1 MLRVLGSSKTLCNG
15 VTRRDMLQAGGLGLF
30 GFGLSDLL
38 RLKETQAASFDDP
51 PQSFGKA
58 KSCILLYL
66 YGSPSQLETVD
77 MKPDAP
83 DEIKGEMKPIASSL
97 PGLQV
102 CEYLPNMATVMDR
115 CTVVRSITHPHPIH
129 GVAHALTGVP
139 TIDVAMELSPNDP
152 RHWPFFGSVIDY
164 VEQKARGGRTGADM
178 PNNIALPWHFSSQ
191 RVGEVPRAGF
201 YSAFLGGAYNPVW
214 TEFDG
219 SATRS
224 MSKTLGETKNKEF
237 FDPYLGVTPES
248 RFVLPG
254 ASDMPADLTL
264 DRLNRRRSL
273 VDQFDEVRRDL
284 DRSRAGQSIER
295 YRDLAYSMVASQKVR
310 AALDIQQESLAV
322 RESYGMTIF
331 GQAALAA
338 RRLVEAGTKL
348 VTVIWDEFGLAG
360 SAWDTH
366 WDHYPK
372 MKNELLPG
380 LDKAFA
386 GLILDLER
394 RGMLDETLV
403 LCMSEHGRTPKMN
416 KSVGGGRD
424 HWSQCY
430 SQWFA
435 GGGLARGNVVGKS
448 DKWAAV
454 PSERPVSPKDIL
466 ATIYHLMGIDHHQT
480 IVDRVGRPLPLVDGQ
495 VVNEMLA

>member
-1 MLRVLGSSKTLCNG
+1 MLRVLGSPKTLCTG
-15 VTRRDMLQAGGLGLF
+15 QTRREMLRAGGLGLF
-30 GFGLSDLL
+30 GLGLSDLL
-38 RLKETQAASFDDP
+38 AQQARAAASP
-51 PQSFGKA
+51 SSGTFGKA

-77 MKPDAP
+77 MKPEAP

-97 PGLQV
+97 PGLSV
-102 CEYLPNMATVMDR
+102 CEHLPNMARVMDR

-152 RHWPFFGSVIDY
+152 RHWPFFGSVVDY
-164 VEQKARGGRTGADM
+164 VDQRRANGDTRRDI
-178 PNNIALPWHFSSQ
+178 PQNIALPWHFSSQ
-191 RVGEVPRAGF
+191 RTGEVPRAGF
-201 YSAFLGGAYNPVW
+201 SPAFLGGAYNPVW
-214 TEFDG
+214 TDFEG
-219 SATRS
+219 KATRS
-224 MSKTLGETKNKEF
+224 MPKTLGETKNKEI

-254 ASDMPADLTL
+254 ASDMPSDLTL

-273 VDQFDEVRRDL
+273 VDQFDDARRDL
-284 DRSRAGQSIER
+284 DATRAGQGVDR
-295 YRDLAYSMVASQKVR
+295 YRDLAFSMVASQRVR
-310 AALDIQQESLAV
+310 AALDLQQEPLPV
-322 RESYGMTIF
+322 RESYGMTVF

-338 RRLVEAGTKL
+338 RRLVEAGTRL
-348 VTVIWDEFGLAG
+348 VTVIWDEYGLAG

-380 LDKAFA
+380 LDMAFS

-403 LCMSEHGRTPKMN
+403 LCMSEHGRTPKLN

-435 GGGLARGNVVGKS
+435 GGGMARGNVVGKS
-448 DKWAAV
+448 DRWAAV
-454 PSERPVSPKDIL
+454 PAERPVSPKDIL
-466 ATIYHLMGIDHHQT
+466 ATTYHLMGIDHHQT
-480 IVDRVGRPLPLVDGQ
+480 IVDRVGRPLPLVEGQ
-495 VVNEMLA
+495 VIQEMLA

>member
-38 RLKETQAASFDDP
+38 RLKETQATSFDDP

-435 GGGLARGNVVGKS
+435 GGGIARGNVVGKS

>member
-1 MLRVLGSSKTLCNG
+1 MLRVLGSSKKLCTG
-15 VTRRDMLQAGGLGLF
+15 QTRREMLQAGGLGLF
-30 GFGLSDLL
+30 GLGLSDLL
-38 RLKETQAASFDDP
+38 RGSAAADAHNSTRP
-51 PQSFGKA
+51 RSFGRA

-83 DEIKGEMKPIASSL
+83 DEIKGEMKPIRSSL
-97 PGLQV
+97 AGLDV
-102 CEYLPNMATVMDR
+102 CEHLPNFAQVMDR
-115 CTVVRSITHPHPIH
+115 GTVVRSITHAYPLH

-139 TIDVAMELSPNDP
+139 SIDVAMELSPNDP
-152 RHWPFFGSVIDY
+152 RHWPFFGSVLDY
-164 VEQKARGGRTGADM
+164 LHQKSNGDRLSGDV
-178 PNNIALPWHFSSQ
+178 PQNIALPWHFSSQ
-191 RVGEVPRAGF
+191 RVGEVARAGF

-219 SATRS
+219 KATKS
-224 MSKTLGETKNKEF
+224 MYKTLGETKNKEF
-237 FDPYLGVTPES
+237 LEPYLGITPES

-254 ASDMPADLTL
+254 ATDMAADLTL

-273 VDQFDEVRRDL
+273 VEQFDDARRDL
-284 DRSRAGQSIER
+284 DVTRAGQSVDR
-295 YRDLAYSMVASQKVR
+295 YRELAFSMVASEKVR
-310 AALDIQQESLAV
+310 AALEIQKEPLPL
-322 RESYGMTIF
+322 RESYGMTVF

-338 RRLVEAGTKL
+338 RRLVEAGSKL
-348 VTVIWDEFGLAG
+348 VTVIWDEYGVAG

-372 MKNELLPG
+372 MKDELLPG
-380 LDKAFA
+380 LDKAWS

-403 LCMSEHGRTPKMN
+403 LCMSEHGRTPKLN

-435 GGGLARGNVVGKS
+435 GGGIARGNVVGKS
-448 DKWAAV
+448 DKWAAMPV
-454 PSERPVSPKDIL
+454 ERPVSPKDIL
-466 ATIYHLMGIDHHQT
+466 ATIYHLLGIDHHQT
-480 IVDRVGRPLPLVDGQ
+480 ITDRIGRPLPLVEGQ
-495 VVNEMLA
+495 VAQEMLA